1 MVNTQELNNSI
12 SELEVEV
19 EKFRSI
25 SDIFSDLNIMKTEL
39 KEIMSECSSSSK
51 NISSIISKLDNK
63 LSIYETLFQNL
74 LKDNKTFYK
83 ELEDN
88 VNSRL
93 SKYNSDIQVVIRD
106 SANQMQKSLEIELT
120 QNFNKIQSEQKEILL
135 KQNKQFLFL
144 KILMIISII
153 FCIAI
158 GILVFI
164 K

>member
-1 MVNTQELNNSI
+1 MINTQELNNSI

-19 EKFRSI
+19 KKFRSI

-51 NISSIISKLDNK
+51 DISTIISKLDNK
-63 LSIYETLFQNL
+63 LSIYETIMQNL

-88 VNSRL
+88 LNSKL
-93 SKYNSDIQVVIRD
+93 NKYNSDIQVVIRD
-106 SANQMQKSLEIELT
+106 SSTQMQKSIEIELS
-120 QNFNKIQSEQKEILL
+120 QNFTKIQNEQKELL
-135 KQNKQFLFL
+135 SKQNKQFLFL
-144 KILMIISII
+144 KVLMFISII